1 MENNN
6 AQAQLNRICGF
17 IFEAITQHPNMKV
30 NKLFTCHWVE
40 GKGFEININDKT
52 AKKMI
57 KHKDDLMNADSNIEE
72 NRKNLEQYLANV
84 DKIKIKT
91 KK

>member
-17 IFEAITQHPNMKV
+17 IFEAMTQHPNMKV
-30 NKLFTCHWVE
+30 NKLFTCVWVE

-57 KHKDDLMNADSNIEE
+57 KHKDDLLNADLNIPE
-72 NRKNLEQYLANV
+72 NKEKLDKYLLNV
-84 DKIKIKT
+84 DKIKT